1 MDEEPPKKRGRGR
14 PRKTP
19 APAPEPATIEPE
31 EVFIM
36 SPEQAPP
43 AVDNAV
49 EEIELQGYTREP
61 EPEPEPAAPAPEAK
75 REPDVV
81 YITQP
86 QPDEAKERARRHA
99 ALTKVKRYR
108 ESFPAVRA
116 MPFSEDWSTSAIE
129 SHLEDVRIMVSSRT
143 TGLIVKSVYVAGVR
157 GIEAATT
164 MAGMKTY
171 GLADLLSRNTEIES
185 ILKELQA
192 EMGVG
197 NIPPAHRL
205 ALATL
210 STVFVLDSSNRK
222 AETLAGFKTSPVN
235 VELKNRYGDL

>member
-1 MDEEPPKKRGRGR
+1 MP
-14 PRKTP
+14 
-19 APAPEPATIEPE
+19 EPE
-31 EVFIM
+31 EVIIM
-36 SPEQAPP
+36 GGESAPV
-43 AVDNAV
+43 AVDDAV

-61 EPEPEPAAPAPEAK
+61 DPEPEPAAPAPEAK

-108 ESFPAVRA
+108 ESFPAVRS

-171 GLADLLSRNTEIES
+171 GLADLLSRNSEIDS

-192 EMGVG
+192 ELGCG
-197 NIPPAHRL
+197 NIPPSHRL

-210 STVFVLDSSNRK
+210 STVFVLDSSNRN